1 MIRDRLGGSRLR
13 KLGGLFAMS
22 LVALSASAGV
32 QVRTYNPV
40 VQKYIAGFGSNP
52 WGTDLICGVQ
62 LDSDCYGHW
71 QAYVRETTPGG
82 KAICASLM
90 AAKAQQQSVT
100 IHVDTTNSGQ
110 CEIVRVE
117 S

>member
-1 MIRDRLGGSRLR
+1 MTKERGTKLR

-22 LVALSASAGV
+22 LVTLSASAGV

-52 WGTDLICGVQ
+52 WGYTDLICAVQ

-71 QAYVRETTPGG
+71 QAYVRETTPGS

-90 AAKAQQQSVT
+90 AAKVQQQSVT